1 MLDIARVVETHPES
15 HAVDIEFMADGRR
28 VAGVQVMSH
37 TAGTDMGLS
46 DLSRPERTGYGSE
59 NSAVRD
65 VYAVVSY
72 FGRTPVVL
80 GFLFPQVAQCLFPD
94 RDRMVYRHASDVYMT
109 IDKDGNTEVYH
120 PSGTFLRI
128 GTTAAHE
135 DLTGKDYDKIWKI
148 RRNTD
153 KAVHVQLSVKNAG
166 SQVASINIDPAG
178 NIAESNIGNLSAV
191 IGGSLSAD
199 VGGTA
204 SITSGGAMTLTAPTI
219 TLNGQTT
226 INGPLTQG
234 KGAAGGGCTMLGPL
248 SVTNDVVA
256 GGVSLI
262 HHTHPGDSG
271 GTTGAPN

>member
-15 HAVDIEFMADGRR
+15 HAVDLEFMADGRR
-28 VAGVQVMSH
+28 VAGVQVMAR

-46 DLSRPERTGYGSE
+46 DLSRPARTGYDSE

-65 VYAVVSY
+65 VYAVVGY

-135 DLTGKDYDKIWKI
+135 DLTGKDYDKIWSI
-148 RRNTD
+148 QRNTD

-166 SQVASINIDPAG
+166 SQVASVNIDPAG
-178 NIAESNIGNLSAV
+178 NV
-191 IGGSLSAD
+191 SLSNQGNTSIQTAGN
-199 VGGTA
+199 VAVTAGGTMA
-204 SITSGGAMTLTAPTI
+204 LSSGGAMTLTAPTI
-219 TLNGQTT
+219 DLN
-226 INGPLTQG
+226 
-234 KGAAGGGCTMLGPL
+234 
-248 SVTNDVVA
+248 
-256 GGVSLI
+256 
-262 HHTHPGDSG
+262 
-271 GTTGAPN
+271 

>member
-15 HAVDIEFMADGRR
+15 HAVDLEFMADGRR
-28 VAGVQVMSH
+28 VAGVQVMSR

-46 DLSRPERTGYGSE
+46 DLSRPERTGYGAE

-65 VYAVVSY
+65 VYAVVGY
-72 FGRTPVVL
+72 FGHTPVVL

-135 DLTGKDYDKIWKI
+135 DLTGKDYDKIWSI
-148 RRNTD
+148 QRNTD

-166 SQVASINIDPAG
+166 SQVASVNIDPAG
-178 NIAESNIGNLSAV
+178 NV
-191 IGGSLSAD
+191 SLSNQGNTSIQTAGN
-199 VGGTA
+199 VAVTAGGTMA
-204 SITSGGAMTLTAPTI
+204 LSSGGAMTLTAPTI
-219 TLNGQTT
+219 DLN
-226 INGPLTQG
+226 
-234 KGAAGGGCTMLGPL
+234 
-248 SVTNDVVA
+248 
-256 GGVSLI
+256 
-262 HHTHPGDSG
+262 
-271 GTTGAPN
+271 

>member
-15 HAVDIEFMADGRR
+15 HAVDLEFMADGRR
-28 VAGVQVMSH
+28 VAGVQVMSSS
-37 TAGTDMGLS
+37 AGTDMGLS
-46 DLSRPERTGYGSE
+46 DLSRPDRTGYGAE

-109 IDKDGNTEVYH
+109 IDRDGNTEVAH

-128 GTTAAHE
+128 GTTPVHE
-135 DLTGKDYDKIWKI
+135 DLTGKDYDKIWNI

-166 SQVASINIDPAG
+166 GQVASVNIDPAG
-178 NIAESNIGNLSAV
+178 NVTLANQGNTSIQTAGNVAV
-191 IGGSLSAD
+191 TAGGTMSLS
-199 VGGTA
+199 
-204 SITSGGAMTLTAPTI
+204 SGGAMTLTAPTI
-219 TLNGQTT
+219 DLN
-226 INGPLTQG
+226 
-234 KGAAGGGCTMLGPL
+234 
-248 SVTNDVVA
+248 
-256 GGVSLI
+256 
-262 HHTHPGDSG
+262 
-271 GTTGAPN
+271 

>member
-15 HAVDIEFMADGRR
+15 HAVDLEFMADGRR

-135 DLTGKDYDKIWKI
+135 DLTGKDYDKIWSI
-148 RRNTD
+148 QRNTD

-166 SQVASINIDPAG
+166 SQVASVNIDPAG
-178 NIAESNIGNLSAV
+178 NV
-191 IGGSLSAD
+191 SLSNQGNTSIQTAGN
-199 VGGTA
+199 VAVTAGGTMA
-204 SITSGGAMTLTAPTI
+204 LSSGGAMTLTAPTI
-219 TLNGQTT
+219 DLN
-226 INGPLTQG
+226 
-234 KGAAGGGCTMLGPL
+234 
-248 SVTNDVVA
+248 
-256 GGVSLI
+256 
-262 HHTHPGDSG
+262 
-271 GTTGAPN
+271 